1 MIRLKKFSIEWWAS
15 LRPEVVGNETEKA
28 VEDVFADMN
37 KSQSFAW
44 HRLADAKAGRGR
56 IAAQPADY
64 AYRHHPHAGY
74 IEVKALKHEYR
85 LPATRLTQLP
95 VLHKWDMAGAAN
107 FVLVHHYM
115 LGKWRIAP
123 TVALNSGVPSWDL
136 RDEPLFDTPREALVS
151 TGCFDAL

>member
-74 IEVKALKHEYR
+74 IEVKALKHDYR
-85 LPATRLTQLP
+85 LPASRLTQLP
-95 VLHKWDMAGAAN
+95 VLHKWDLAGAES

-115 LGKWRIAP
+115 LGKWRI
-123 TVALNSGVPSWDL
+123 TDTRGLNTGVPSWDL

-151 TGCFDAL
+151 TGCFDGA